1 MLTGELRSQIDAVW
15 MTCTRWK
22 KTSRHIIKLM
32 VELNAP
38 TAKDV
43 ICDPA
48 SGTCGFL
55 VAA

>member
-38 TAKDV
+38 KAKDV